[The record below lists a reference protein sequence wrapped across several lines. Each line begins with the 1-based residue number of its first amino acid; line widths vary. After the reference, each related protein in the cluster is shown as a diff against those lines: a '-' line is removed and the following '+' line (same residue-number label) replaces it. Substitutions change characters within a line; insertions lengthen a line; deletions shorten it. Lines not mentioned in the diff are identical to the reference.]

1 MALSANRELQFYA
14 SQELIEVPV
23 DDNVDIYKGAFVGV
37 NASTGYARPLTAGD
51 DFLGVAYK
59 QADNTVAGHTAGG
72 IKVRLH
78 QSIDIV
84 HTLSGV
90 ANTDIGSV
98 VYASDDGT
106 LTLTSS
112 GNSRIGRIVAIE
124 GANLVRVRCQP
135 VASLSS

>member
-1 MALSANRELQFYA
+1 MALSSNRELKFYT
-14 SQELIEVPV
+14 SQELVDIPV
-23 DDNVDIYKGAFVGV
+23 DDNVNIYKGAFVGL

-59 QADNTVAGHTAGG
+59 QADNTIAGHTAAG
-72 IKVRLH
+72 INVRLH
-78 QSIDIV
+78 QEIDVI

-90 ANTDIGSV
+90 SATDLGSV

-106 LTLTSS
+106 LTLTAG

-124 GANLVRVRCQP
+124 GTDLVRVRCQP
-135 VASLSS
+135 IGST